1 MEDRKLR
8 IAAVGD
14 ELLAGL
20 GDPRALGWLGRV
32 LARTPQDSVPVESYS
47 LPCPMEGT
55 EGLAARWLDE
65 AGRRFSN
72 VHENRL
78 VIGLSGRDIE
88 FGVSTARSRL
98 NLANILDGRPKATSK
113 YSSSVHHPR
122 WTRPRTAGSRNSMPH
137 LRTSPPAATTTTS
150 TRSRR
155 YSTTNSGAPTS
166 LRMAA
171 PRAKRATGSWPGSC
185 CTAAGSSG

>member
-1 MEDRKLR
+1 MTSPNRMHSPTPWPEPGSTAAAPHRRKEERVEDRKLR

-32 LARTPQDSVPVESYS
+32 LARTPRDSMLLESYA
-47 LPCPMEGT
+47 LPCPEEGT

-72 VHENRL
+72 QTENRL

-88 FGVSTARSRL
+88 FGLSTARSRL
-98 NLANILDGRPKATSK
+98 NLSAPAKHQLGQGGPVLNDYIRPAAK
-113 YSSSVHHPR
+113 
-122 WTRPRTAGSRNSMPH
+122 GSRAY
-137 LRTSPPAATTTTS
+137 LAGELFAAFASPE
-150 TRSRR
+150 
-155 YSTTNSGAPTS
+155 G
-166 LRMAA
+166 L
-171 PRAKRATGSWPGSC
+171 
-185 CTAAGSSG
+185 